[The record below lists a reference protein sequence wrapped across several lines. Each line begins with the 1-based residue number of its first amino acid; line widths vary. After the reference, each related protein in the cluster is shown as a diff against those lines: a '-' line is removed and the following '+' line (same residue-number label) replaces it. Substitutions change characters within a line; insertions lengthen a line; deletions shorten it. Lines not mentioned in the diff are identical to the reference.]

1 MSELAGKKSTK
12 LFVNGVVILTVFN
25 IIEKII
31 GLIYKIPMRS
41 LLGGEGMGYYNAAY
55 SIYVWFF
62 MISTAGLPVA
72 MSLMISRSRARGN
85 FKEVKKIMRI
95 SFFTF
100 FTIGVCGM
108 ALLFF
113 GAGWFSRLQKLEDC
127 KYCIMALSP
136 TLFFVCLT
144 SAFRGYFQGHQ
155 VMWPTAVSQFL
166 ESLGKLVFGLIF
178 AYYAIS
184 QGWELKYVA
193 AAAVFG
199 LAAAVFCGMLFMFV
213 TKLLYKTQAVD
224 AEYVRADGEALSVA
238 PAGSLL
244 KELLVIAVPVT
255 LSSSVMSL
263 ANLIDAVVISRRLQF
278 SGFAEKAA
286 AGLYGD
292 YTTLA
297 VSMFNLVP
305 VLVYP
310 IGYSLVPMLTALL
323 ANKDRAGAKT
333 TMASS
338 MKIAALISM
347 PAAVGMA
354 VLAKPILSMIF
365 SSANRAPEYLTP
377 ADYALLPYKA
387 ETAAGLAAPLLSI
400 LAVSSF
406 LVSMLAITNAVLQS
420 HKKQHYPLISML
432 VGAAAKIAASYILI
446 GNRSV
451 GIFGA
456 PISTDIC
463 YIIVTVLN
471 FYFCARHAD
480 FRPPLFSTFGKPLI
494 ASALCGGAA
503 LAVDTALARV
513 SASVLIST
521 GGAILAAAVVYIAA
535 VLLFKT
541 LDAEDFVFLP
551 KGQSVYRLLL
561 RLHLVK

>member
-12 LFVNGVVILTVFN
+12 LFVNGVLILTVFN
-25 IIEKII
+25 VIEKII

-72 MSLMISRSRARGN
+72 MSLMISRSRAGGN
-85 FKEVKKIMRI
+85 FREVKKIMRI
-95 SFFTF
+95 AFFTF
-100 FTIGVCGM
+100 FTIGLCGM

-113 GAGWFSRLQKLEDC
+113 GAGWFSNLQKLEDC

-184 QGWELKYVA
+184 RGWELKYVA
-193 AAAVFG
+193 ASAVFG
-199 LAAAVFCGMLFMFV
+199 LAAAVFCGMLFMFL

-224 AEYVRADGEALSVA
+224 AEFVRADGETLPVA
-238 PAGSLL
+238 SGGKLL
-244 KELLVIAVPVT
+244 KELVVIAVPVT

-323 ANKDRAGAKT
+323 ANKDDAGAKT

-338 MKIAALISM
+338 LKIAALISM

-354 VLAKPILSMIF
+354 ALAKPILSMIF
-365 SSANRAPEYLTP
+365 SSANKAPDYLSP
-377 ADYALLPYKA
+377 ADYELLAYKA
-387 ETAAGLAAPLLSI
+387 DTAAGLAAPLLSI

-420 HKKQHYPLISML
+420 HKKQHFPLISML
-432 VGAAAKIAASYILI
+432 VGAGAKIAASYFLI
-446 GNRSV
+446 GNV
-451 GIFGA
+451 HIGIFGA
-456 PISTDIC
+456 PISTDLC

-480 FRPPLFSTFGKPLI
+480 FRPPLFATFGKPLI

-503 LAVDTALARV
+503 L
-513 SASVLIST
+513 
-521 GGAILAAAVVYIAA
+521 GVY
-535 VLLFKT
+535 T
-541 LDAEDFVFLP
+541 LCAPLT
-551 KGQSVYRLLL
+551 SS
-561 RLHLVK
+561 